1 MIRIALTGPSGA
13 GKGYAAKL
21 LEKRGIAVL
30 DTDSVVHGLY
40 AEGDLPIRISE
51 MFGEQVLSPDGS
63 VNRKALGKI
72 VFQDKEALSALNRVV
87 HEAVKRKTELW
98 LRKQQKGGAEMAA
111 VDAPQLFEA
120 GMQGDFDLVVSVIAD
135 DEVRLLRI
143 CQRDGIEREQALLR
157 MKNQMSA
164 EQYSRKSQVTI
175 VNNGTEDLVAQIDK
189 LINYIMIQYKEDFE
203 NGRKR
208 SEE

>member
-13 GKGYAAKL
+13 GKGYVADL

-30 DTDSVVHGLY
+30 DTDSVVHNLY
-40 AEGDLPIRISE
+40 AKGELPIRISR
-51 MFGEQVLSPDGS
+51 MFGQEVLLPDGS
-63 VNRKALGKI
+63 VNRKALGLI
-72 VFQDKEALSALNRVV
+72 VFQDKEALLALNRVV
-87 HEAVKRKTELW
+87 HEAVRKETEIWLSKRKLS
-98 LRKQQKGGAEMAA
+98 GADMAV

-120 GMQGDFDLVVSVIAD
+120 NMQGDFDFVVSVIAD
-135 DEVRLLRI
+135 DDVRLCRI
-143 CQRDGIEREQALLR
+143 CQRDGISGEQALLR

-164 EQYSRKSQVTI
+164 DRYSRQSHVTI
-175 VNNGTEDLVAQIDK
+175 VNNGTEDLEPQIDK
-189 LINYIMIQYKEDFE
+189 LINYIKIQYKEDFK

>member
-1 MIRIALTGPSGA
+1 
-13 GKGYAAKL
+13 
-21 LEKRGIAVL
+21 
-30 DTDSVVHGLY
+30 
-40 AEGDLPIRISE
+40 
-51 MFGEQVLSPDGS
+51 
-63 VNRKALGKI
+63 
-72 VFQDKEALSALNRVV
+72 
-87 HEAVKRKTELW
+87 
-98 LRKQQKGGAEMAA
+98 MAA

-120 GMQGDFDLVVSVIAD
+120 DMQGDFDLVVSVIAD